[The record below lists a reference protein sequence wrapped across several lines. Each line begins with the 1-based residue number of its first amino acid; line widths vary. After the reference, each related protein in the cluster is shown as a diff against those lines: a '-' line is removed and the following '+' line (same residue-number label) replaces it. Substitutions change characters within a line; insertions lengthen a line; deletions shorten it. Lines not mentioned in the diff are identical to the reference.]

1 MEFFLI
7 YLLTSV
13 TKVATLLKISGVFFW
28 ATVVFT
34 IVGVFVSMA
43 VGNEYNSTIKEELSK
58 FKELF
63 GKYIKTLL
71 ITTSILYTLGA
82 ILPTE
87 RDMAI
92 IIGGGLAYQAVTSDK
107 GREVGGKA
115 VELLI
120 KKVDEL
126 LEEPK
131 VVVKDVIIKQESL

>member
-7 YLLTSV
+7 YLLTSI

-34 IVGVFVSMA
+34 VVGVFVSLA

-87 RDMAI
+87 RDMAL

-120 KKVDEL
+120 KKIDEL

-131 VVVKDVIIKQESL
+131 VVVKDVKIKQESL

>member
-34 IVGVFVSMA
+34 ILGVFVSMA
-43 VGNEYNSTIKEELSK
+43 VGNEYDSTIKEELSK

-87 RDMAI
+87 RDMAL

-131 VVVKDVIIKQESL
+131 TVVKDVIIKQESL

>member
-34 IVGVFVSMA
+34 IFGVFVSMA

-87 RDMAI
+87 RDMAL

-131 VVVKDVIIKQESL
+131 TVVKDVIIKQESL